1 MNRRRTQASC
11 QINKRIH
18 LTRKQF
24 AVFKRTFRAFVKNAL
39 TDQNY
44 PLFLRDLYAE
54 TYRRPGLF
62 RVQIQFDQ
70 VRPRRQQTRSDYKK
84 HTPPVLPDGRIARTP
99 VPRPSEGDPATFYSL
114 SSLFRYLLVSIGR
127 SPRNLPF
134 STDHSSPHSV
144 APVQQWSKR
153 SPDPE
158 PTSLFEPP
166 AD

>member
-1 MNRRRTQASC
+1 MNRRRTQAAC

-99 VPRPSEGDPATFYSL
+99 VPRPSQGDPTTFYSL
-114 SSLFRYLLVSIGR
+114 PPLIRYLLDRRPDSVTVRGYRRLDGMIRAAKELTRRQRTVSYQR
-127 SPRNLPF
+127 F
-134 STDHSSPHSV
+134 
-144 APVQQWSKR
+144 
-153 SPDPE
+153 
-158 PTSLFEPP
+158 
-166 AD
+166 